1 MMDRKNGMV
10 FQQGIMICFIFSL
23 VFLTGCLSNQ
33 PERNQSPTIT
43 PLNVPIVTT
52 NEPDMSIQIQKDP
65 TTSNP
70 IQVTVHNVTVYSI
83 MQKSGKEIKLVA
95 LDVSLKNLGVKESFS
110 FDNISLISFQMNNE
124 KVNFYPNTRNFQGDI
139 RNPLLLRTL
148 APGEKTRG
156 TVVFEL
162 VGDTESMVFYIK
174 DPSWTILGEAFVPDI
189 YNGAQSRSDREYTK
203 NLGFI
208 VHSAAQKNAIPGMG
222 PFPEAK
228 IAVVNVSIINNNPTD
243 VTIKRENL
251 LILTEREI
259 TLEHGGARVSDEIA
273 RDYLRFPCTI
283 HSGETITGS
292 VLYVVHSGTRIN
304 KIALTDNNLVINS
317 MVDLNNIYQYE

>member
-1 MMDRKNGMV
+1 MNVSD
-10 FQQGIMICFIFSL
+10 
-23 VFLTGCLSNQ
+23 
-33 PERNQSPTIT
+33 QSSP
-43 PLNVPIVTT
+43 
-52 NEPDMSIQIQKDP
+52 IQKDITP
-65 TTSNP
+65 SNP
-70 IQVTVHNVTVYSI
+70 IQITVHNVTVYSV
-83 MQKSGKEIKLVA
+83 MQKSGKEIKHVA
-95 LDVSLKNLGVKESFS
+95 LDVSMKNIGLKESFS
-110 FDNISLISFQMNNE
+110 FDNISLISFQMDNE
-124 KVNFYPNTRNFQGDI
+124 NLNVYPNTRNFQGNS

-148 APGEKTRG
+148 APGEKIRG

-189 YNGAQSRSDREYTK
+189 SNGAQSRSDREYTK
-203 NLGFI
+203 NLGFV

-228 IAVVNVSIINNNPTD
+228 IAVVSVSIINNNPTD

-259 TLEHGGARVSDEIA
+259 TFEHGGERVSDEIA
-273 RDYLRFPCTI
+273 RDYLRFPFTI

-292 VLYVVHSGTRIN
+292 ALYVVHSGTRIN